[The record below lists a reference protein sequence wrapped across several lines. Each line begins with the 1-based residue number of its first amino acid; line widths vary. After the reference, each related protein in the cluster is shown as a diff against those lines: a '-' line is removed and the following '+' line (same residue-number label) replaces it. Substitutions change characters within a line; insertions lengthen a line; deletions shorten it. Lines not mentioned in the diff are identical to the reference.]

1 MIKILTAIGDP
12 FLNTQIKKENDFEVI
27 GKDILYKEAILEM
40 LNKNSN
46 IDVIIISELLEGQI
60 DTYEMLKEINRI
72 NSKIK
77 IIYILEK
84 NNFNFEN
91 LSKKE
96 KNIIIIYNQNINI
109 QEFIFKIKKIIKDEK
124 LEYQNKKILKNDN
137 EFEKNNLKCKK
148 ENLSVKNFFTLRK
161 ILNKLLKNKLN
172 KNLKIKFI
180 NKLIK
185 NNKKNLY
192 KNYKNNIYC
201 FTGSSG
207 VGKTINLIIFSNFF
221 KEKKI
226 LLIDLNLKKQDIHTI
241 LGIKKYPTIKNKYHK
256 IKDYEISNK
265 KYNIKIKNF
274 NIISFKKII
283 NKIKKEN
290 KYEKIFLEEKDL
302 NKIIKLFLF
311 KINKNIN
318 FFSGI
323 NYLLKLEIKN
333 EENIKII
340 LEKIIINLKNNY
352 DYIFIDF
359 SPQNLCYI
367 NKIILNYCSKII
379 FFIEANL
386 LGIKSSIKVLEYLI
400 KKYNFNINKINIII
414 NKYSKTAID
423 DNLLK
428 KFFLDIKILGKI
440 KYSEKYNYL
449 INNYNKN
456 KFFLNT
462 FFIKNNYNKII
473 KKLGRE

>member
-109 QEFIFKIKKIIKDEK
+109 QEFIFKVKKIIKDEK
-124 LEYQNKKILKNDN
+124 LEYQNKKILKNNN
-137 EFEKNNLKCKK
+137 EFKK

-161 ILNKLLKNKLN
+161 ILNKNKLLKNELI

-180 NKLIK
+180 NKCRNKLIK

-192 KNYKNNIYC
+192 NNYKNNIYC

-241 LGIKKYPTIKNKYHK
+241 LGIKKYPTIINKYHK
-256 IKDYEISNK
+256 IKYYKISNK

-290 KYEKIFLEEKDL
+290 KYGKIFLEEKDL
-302 NKIIKLFLF
+302 DKIIKIFLF
-311 KINKNIN
+311 KINKNIS

-359 SPQNLCYI
+359 STENLFYI

-386 LGIKSSIKVLEYLI
+386 LGIKSSIKILEYLI

-456 KFFLNT
+456 EFFLNT

>member
-109 QEFIFKIKKIIKDEK
+109 QEFIFKVKKIIKDEK
-124 LEYQNKKILKNDN
+124 LEYQNKKILKNNN
-137 EFEKNNLKCKK
+137 EFKK

-161 ILNKLLKNKLN
+161 ILNKNKLLKNELI

-180 NKLIK
+180 NKCRNKLIK

-192 KNYKNNIYC
+192 NNYKNNIYC

-241 LGIKKYPTIKNKYHK
+241 LGIKKYPTIINKYHK
-256 IKDYEISNK
+256 IKYYKISNK

-290 KYEKIFLEEKDL
+290 KYGKIFLEEKDL
-302 NKIIKLFLF
+302 DKIIKIFLF
-311 KINKNIN
+311 KINKNIS
-318 FFSGI
+318 FFYGI

-359 SPQNLCYI
+359 STENLFYI

-386 LGIKSSIKVLEYLI
+386 LGIKSSIKILEYLI

>member
-109 QEFIFKIKKIIKDEK
+109 QEFIFKVKKIIKDEK
-124 LEYQNKKILKNDN
+124 LEYQNKKILKNNN
-137 EFEKNNLKCKK
+137 EFKK

-161 ILNKLLKNKLN
+161 ILNKNKLLKNELI

-180 NKLIK
+180 NKCRNKLIK

-192 KNYKNNIYC
+192 NNYKNNIYC

-241 LGIKKYPTIKNKYHK
+241 LGIKKYPTIINKYHK
-256 IKDYEISNK
+256 IKYYKISNK

-290 KYEKIFLEEKDL
+290 KYGKIFLEEKDL
-302 NKIIKLFLF
+302 DKIIKIFLF
-311 KINKNIN
+311 KINKNIS

-323 NYLLKLEIKN
+323 NYLLKLEIKS

-359 SPQNLCYI
+359 STENLFYI

-386 LGIKSSIKVLEYLI
+386 LGIKSSIKILEYLI

-428 KFFLDIKILGKI
+428 KFFLDIRILGKI

>member
-109 QEFIFKIKKIIKDEK
+109 QEFIFKVKKIIKDEK
-124 LEYQNKKILKNDN
+124 LEYQNKKILKNNN
-137 EFEKNNLKCKK
+137 EFKK

-161 ILNKLLKNKLN
+161 ILNKNKLLKNELI

-180 NKLIK
+180 NKCRNKLIK

-192 KNYKNNIYC
+192 NNYKNNIYC
-201 FTGSSG
+201 FIGSSG

-241 LGIKKYPTIKNKYHK
+241 LGIKKYPTIINKYHK
-256 IKDYEISNK
+256 IKYYKISNK

-290 KYEKIFLEEKDL
+290 KYGKIFLEEKDL
-302 NKIIKLFLF
+302 DKIIKIFLF
-311 KINKNIN
+311 KINKNIS

-359 SPQNLCYI
+359 STENLFYI

-386 LGIKSSIKVLEYLI
+386 LGIKSSIKILEYLI

-456 KFFLNT
+456 EFFLNT

>member
-109 QEFIFKIKKIIKDEK
+109 QEFIFKVKKIIKDEK
-124 LEYQNKKILKNDN
+124 LEYQNKKILKNNN
-137 EFEKNNLKCKK
+137 EFKK

-161 ILNKLLKNKLN
+161 ILNKNKLLKNELI

-180 NKLIK
+180 NKCRNKLIK

-192 KNYKNNIYC
+192 NNYKNNIYC

-241 LGIKKYPTIKNKYHK
+241 LGIKKYPTIINKYHK
-256 IKDYEISNK
+256 IKYYKISNK

-290 KYEKIFLEEKDL
+290 KYGKIFLEEKDL
-302 NKIIKLFLF
+302 NKIIKIFLF
-311 KINKNIN
+311 KINKKIS

-359 SPQNLCYI
+359 STENLFYI

-386 LGIKSSIKVLEYLI
+386 LGIKSSIKILEYLI

>member
-109 QEFIFKIKKIIKDEK
+109 QEFIFKVKKIIKDEK
-124 LEYQNKKILKNDN
+124 LEYQNKKILKNNN
-137 EFEKNNLKCKK
+137 EFKK

-161 ILNKLLKNKLN
+161 ILNKNKLLKNELI

-180 NKLIK
+180 NKCRNKLIK

-192 KNYKNNIYC
+192 NNYKNNIYC

-241 LGIKKYPTIKNKYHK
+241 LGIKKYPTIINKYHK
-256 IKDYEISNK
+256 IKYYKISNK

-290 KYEKIFLEEKDL
+290 KYEKIFLE
-302 NKIIKLFLF
+302 
-311 KINKNIN
+311 
-318 FFSGI
+318 
-323 NYLLKLEIKN
+323 
-333 EENIKII
+333 
-340 LEKIIINLKNNY
+340 
-352 DYIFIDF
+352 
-359 SPQNLCYI
+359 
-367 NKIILNYCSKII
+367 
-379 FFIEANL
+379 
-386 LGIKSSIKVLEYLI
+386 
-400 KKYNFNINKINIII
+400 
-414 NKYSKTAID
+414 
-423 DNLLK
+423 
-428 KFFLDIKILGKI
+428 
-440 KYSEKYNYL
+440 
-449 INNYNKN
+449 
-456 KFFLNT
+456 
-462 FFIKNNYNKII
+462 
-473 KKLGRE
+473 

>member
-109 QEFIFKIKKIIKDEK
+109 QEFIFKVKKIIKDEK
-124 LEYQNKKILKNDN
+124 LEYQNKKILKNNN
-137 EFEKNNLKCKK
+137 EFKK

-161 ILNKLLKNKLN
+161 ILNKNKLLKNELI

-180 NKLIK
+180 NKCRNKLIK

-192 KNYKNNIYC
+192 NNYKNNIYC

-241 LGIKKYPTIKNKYHK
+241 LGIKKYPTIINKYHK
-256 IKDYEISNK
+256 IKYYKISNK

-290 KYEKIFLEEKDL
+290 KYGKIFLEEKDL
-302 NKIIKLFLF
+302 DKIIKIFLF
-311 KINKNIN
+311 KINKNIS

-323 NYLLKLEIKN
+323 NYLLKLEIKS

-359 SPQNLCYI
+359 STENLFYI

-386 LGIKSSIKVLEYLI
+386 LGIKSSIKILEYLI

-456 KFFLNT
+456 EFFLNT

>member
-77 IIYILEK
+77 IINFLEK

-109 QEFIFKIKKIIKDEK
+109 QEFIFKVKKIIKDEK
-124 LEYQNKKILKNDN
+124 LEYQNKKILKNNN
-137 EFEKNNLKCKK
+137 EFKK

-161 ILNKLLKNKLN
+161 ILNKNKLLKNELI

-180 NKLIK
+180 NKCRNKLIK

-192 KNYKNNIYC
+192 NNYKNNIYC

-241 LGIKKYPTIKNKYHK
+241 LGIKKYPTIINKYHK
-256 IKDYEISNK
+256 IKYYKISNK

-290 KYEKIFLEEKDL
+290 KYGKIFLEEKDL
-302 NKIIKLFLF
+302 DKIIKIFLF
-311 KINKNIN
+311 KINKNIS

-359 SPQNLCYI
+359 STENLFYI

-386 LGIKSSIKVLEYLI
+386 LGIKSSIKILEYLI